1 MGILSRLIDL
11 ARSRVEADR
20 PDAYARDSRV
30 HGPGS
35 EAEWG
40 SSADGGS
47 AAADEPPAR
56 DPRLAEC
63 YANLEVPYG
72 ADMNTVRAAWRQ
84 LVKQYHP
91 DLHAL
96 DPERRRVADELTA
109 QLTLAYRHLEDHA
122 LADSPVGTD
131 CR

>member
-11 ARSRVEADR
+11 ARSVVEADS
-20 PDAYARDSRV
+20 PDVYARDPRV
-30 HGPGS
+30 NGQGPDHPDS
-35 EAEWG
+35 
-40 SSADGGS
+40 GS
-47 AAADEPPAR
+47 AAPSEPSAR

-72 ADMNTVRAAWRQ
+72 ADMDTVRAAWRH

-109 QLTLAYRHLEDHA
+109 QLTLAYRDLEAHA
-122 LADSPVGTD
+122 VAHSPVGAD
-131 CR
+131 CG